1 MNTFFFAREQGKK
14 WTATL
19 DLGAVAFGEM
29 KRENAAQSSRVG
41 LHEES
46 SRKH

>member
-29 KRENAAQSSRVG
+29 ERERGAQSSG
-41 LHEES
+41 EG
-46 SRKH
+46 